1 MRSDHRVILEGHSS
15 IMLCGSYYIFEALRR
30 TQPNKAAV
38 EGDYI
43 VVANISG
50 VKSKEGKELLRL
62 RSSVDAGTYG
72 DSLSA
77 DKFQRKIRRQFLN
90 SEIQKLTELQVVG
103 IEKKNL
109 IIIRS
114 SLKSLEINDLLLYV
128 IFCLGLGDQGGSFQS
143 HSYGIRIQICDKAQ
157 HLMLHRIPFLKKKK
171 SPKEGSRQFW
181 QVPFCISLY
190 FSFTSLC

>member
-1 MRSDHRVILEGHSS
+1 MNEKKNYFCLKSSLFHWQNPVHFIISMSGSMFSVFAARPFRERLMRSDHRVILEGHSS

-103 IEKKNL
+103 IEKK
-109 IIIRS
+109 
-114 SLKSLEINDLLLYV
+114 
-128 IFCLGLGDQGGSFQS
+128 
-143 HSYGIRIQICDKAQ
+143 
-157 HLMLHRIPFLKKKK
+157 
-171 SPKEGSRQFW
+171 
-181 QVPFCISLY
+181 ISL
-190 FSFTSLC
+190 L